1 MSMTSL
7 AVQSPLAGIVGASV
21 LGAFLFAEITPPDYQ
36 TPGVIISVL
45 FGFIGACSVVLYKV
59 VLSPLFAV
67 FIKNLENL
75 EVERRKFLEISMEL
89 NRMYGENISKQNEIN
104 ARIERA
110 LVLIFKGLR
119 GKLDESA
126 ASALRNETPILI
138 DNRNSKEKGDT
149 Y

>member
-1 MSMTSL
+1 MSMTGL
-7 AVQSPLAGIVGASV
+7 AVHSPLAGIVSASV

-59 VLSPLFAV
+59 VLSPLFGV

-75 EVERRKFLEISMEL
+75 ETERRKFLEISMEM

-104 ARIERA
+104 ARTERA
-110 LVLIFKGLR
+110 LVLLFKGLR
-119 GKLDESA
+119 GKLNESA
-126 ASALRNETPILI
+126 TIALRDEAQILVN
-138 DNRNSKEKGDT
+138 DRDS
-149 Y
+149 